1 MLRIF
6 TNFREILRVKVGY
19 LQSWGQKMQNI
30 LQKAHAT
37 ALLAVFFFF
46 LAKIFA
52 KHFSNGSFL
61 RWGFEKKFAKP
72 PKAIVVVIEHTGSCL
87 GIDPV

>member
-46 LAKIFA
+46 WQKYLQNTSPTALFYVE
-52 KHFSNGSFL
+52 GL
-61 RWGFEKKFAKP
+61 KKNLQNP
-72 PKAIVVVIEHTGSCL
+72 RRL
-87 GIDPV
+87 